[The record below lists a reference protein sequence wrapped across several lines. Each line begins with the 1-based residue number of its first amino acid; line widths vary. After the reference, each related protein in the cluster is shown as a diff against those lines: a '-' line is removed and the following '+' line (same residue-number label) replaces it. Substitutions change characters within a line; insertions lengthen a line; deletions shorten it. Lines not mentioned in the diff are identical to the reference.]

1 VSYEDGW
8 AAINLEKPARIP
20 RTEYSAESYHWP
32 LVAAVTGREV
42 TASSPPEV
50 REAASVDFMRAW
62 SYDFCWSTMV
72 DSSYLGPYSTD
83 MGHAA
88 YAEGGA
94 DYRTTGE
101 PAFAD
106 PDDVFAFDPLEDLPH
121 YDHADLVGRFNDHYR
136 ANCERFPDA
145 VNMTGTYITV
155 VSGLIDMLGWEAL
168 LLAAGVDARAFG
180 RFTDRYARWMRRFYE
195 ALAECDAPLV
205 MVHDDIVWT
214 SGPFIAPEWY
224 RSHVFPNYR
233 MLFEPL
239 KQAGKKIAYT
249 SDGDYTLF
257 VDDLAAAGVDGFVM
271 EPMTDMALIAERYG
285 RSRFFIGNADT
296 RILLSGTR
304 DEIRA
309 EVERC
314 IAIGR
319 ECPGYFL
326 AVGNHIPANTP
337 VESAIWYNECYERLM
352 LRDGRR
358 GGRA

>member
-1 VSYEDGW
+1 VSYDDGW
-8 AAINLEKPARIP
+8 AAINLEKPERIP

-42 TASSPPEV
+42 TAASTPAE
-50 REAASVDFMRAW
+50 RQAASVEFMRAW

-72 DSSYLGPYSTD
+72 GSSYLGSWSTD

-88 YAEGGA
+88 YAEGGS
-94 DYRTTGE
+94 DYRATGE
-101 PAFAD
+101 PAFRD
-106 PDDVFAFDPLEDLPH
+106 HEQVLAFDPLDALPH
-121 YDHADLVGRFNDHYR
+121 YEHADLVRRFNDHYR
-136 ANCERFPDA
+136 ANCERYPDA
-145 VNMTGTYITV
+145 VHMTGTYITI
-155 VSGLIDMLGWEAL
+155 VSGLIDMLGWETL
-168 LLAAGVDARAFG
+168 LLTAGMDARGFG

-195 ALAECDAPLV
+195 ALAECETPLV
-205 MVHDDIVWT
+205 MVHDDIVWS

-224 RSHVFPNYR
+224 RRHVFANYR

-239 KQAGKKIAYT
+239 KDAGKKIAFT

-257 VDDLAAAGVDGFVM
+257 LDDLAAAGVDGFVM
-271 EPMTDMALIAERYG
+271 EPMTDMGLVAERYG
-285 RSRFFIGNADT
+285 RTHFFIGNADT
-296 RILLSGTR
+296 RILLSGGR
-304 DEIRA
+304 EEIRA

-319 ECPGYFL
+319 DCPGYFL

-337 VESAIWYNECYERLM
+337 VESALFYNECYERLM

-358 GGRA
+358 GGHA